1 MGYAAIALAI
11 FGLLTGIAFRLRV
24 LLTLVALLLVVSIA
38 FAVSHGFSFLN
49 TALTILVAQT
59 IFQTSYFLGLV
70 ISAVF
75 HRLVA
80 RSASARATP
89 PSGSTEPATAE
100 DHVMAFDTLNR
111 TPHLP
116 RLFARGIAPGRSPY
130 QQQ

>member
-1 MGYAAIALAI
+1 MGYAAIALAVL
-11 FGLLTGIAFRLRV
+11 GLLTGIAFRLRV

-38 FAVSHGFSFLN
+38 FAVSQGFSFLN
-49 TALTILVAQT
+49 TALTILIAQT

-70 ISAVF
+70 VTAVF

-80 RSASARATP
+80 QDASAGATP
-89 PSGSTEPATAE
+89 PSGSTKAATGE

-111 TPHLP
+111 TPHSP

>member
-11 FGLLTGIAFRLRV
+11 LGLLTGIAFRLRV

-49 TALTILVAQT
+49 TALTILIAQT
-59 IFQTSYFLGLV
+59 VFQTSYFLGLV
-70 ISAVF
+70 VTAVF

-80 RSASARATP
+80 SDASAGATP
-89 PSGSTEPATAE
+89 PPGSTNATTGD

>member
-11 FGLLTGIAFRLRV
+11 LGLLTGIAFRLRV
-24 LLTLVALLLVVSIA
+24 LLTLVALLLVVSIG

-49 TALTILVAQT
+49 TALTILIAQT
-59 IFQTSYFLGLV
+59 IFQTSYFVGLV
-70 ISAVF
+70 VSAVF
-75 HRLVA
+75 HRLVV
-80 RSASARATP
+80 RHASAGAAP
-89 PSGSTEPATAE
+89 PSGSIEPVTGE
-100 DHVMAFDTLNR
+100 EHVMAFDTLNR